1 MTRRTGFLA
10 ILCAALL
17 IAGQA
22 MAACVLGEMRT
33 DQPPLGPDGKPTEV
47 EIAIQLV
54 DFLGVD
60 DVNQQ
65 IAVDLRL
72 ELLWRDPR
80 LAGFEGCRFGVTQ
93 IWFPRIELANSSALR
108 AARQQA
114 QDQVAIGPDGLVTY
128 TQRYAGNVSSYHRLQ
143 DFPFDRQSFRIDL
156 LVTGLSADEMVFVAN
171 NDRSGIAYRLN
182 VEGWAVDTMTLSDSI
197 VAPALLNYELSVAS
211 LTIDAHREPAFFV
224 YRVLLP
230 LVLVVAMS
238 WTIFWVP
245 PSKYEFQIGL
255 GATAMLTA
263 IAFTISIS
271 GRLPP
276 LGYLTTLDE
285 MLIWAVCLV
294 FLSIVEALY
303 TGLLVLRGREAL
315 AERIDRIARFVAP
328 ALLFLGWGVL
338 YAL

>member
-1 MTRRTGFLA
+1 MANVTGFLTTF
-10 ILCAALL
+10 CAALL
-17 IAGQA
+17 LAGQA
-22 MAACVLGEMRT
+22 VASCALGEMRT
-33 DQPPLGPDGKPTEV
+33 DQPPMSAEGGPTEV
-47 EIAIQLV
+47 GIAIQV
-54 DFLGVD
+54 IDFLGVD

-65 IAVDLRL
+65 ITVDLRL
-72 ELLWRDPR
+72 ELSWRDPR
-80 LAGFEGCRFGVTQ
+80 LVAFEGCRFGVTQ
-93 IWFPRIELANSSALR
+93 VWFPRAELANSSALR

-114 QDQVAIGPDGLVTY
+114 QDQVAVGPDGMVTY
-128 TQRYAGNVSSYHRLQ
+128 VQRYAGDISSYHRLQ
-143 DFPFDRQSFRIDL
+143 EFPFDWQSFRIDL
-156 LVTGLSADEMVFVAN
+156 LVSGLTADEMVFLADD
-171 NDRSGIAYRLN
+171 DRTGLAPRLN
-182 VEGWAVDTMTLSDSI
+182 VEGWVVEGVTLSDTVI
-197 VAPALLNYELSVAS
+197 TPALLDHELSVAS
-211 LTIDAHREPAFFV
+211 LTIDAYREPAFYL

-238 WTIFWVP
+238 WAIFWVP

-276 LGYLTTLDE
+276 LGYLTTLDK

-294 FLSIVEALY
+294 FLSIIEALY
-303 TGLLVLRGREAL
+303 TGLLVLRGREPL

>member
-1 MTRRTGFLA
+1 MTKLSRLFT
-10 ILCAALL
+10 ILSAALL

-22 MAACVLGEMRT
+22 MAACVLEDLRT
-33 DQPPLGPDGKPTEV
+33 DEPPLGPDGGPTEV
-47 EIAIQLV
+47 GIAMQLI

-65 IAVDLRL
+65 ITVDLRL
-72 ELLWRDPR
+72 ELSWRDPR
-80 LAGFEGCRFGVTQ
+80 LAGFEGCRFSVPE

-143 DFPFDRQSFRIDL
+143 EFPFDRQSFRIDL
-156 LVTGLSADEMVFVAN
+156 LVPGLTSDQMLFAADD
-171 NDRSGIAYRLN
+171 DRSGVAYRLN
-182 VEGWAVDTMTLSDSI
+182 VEGWSVEATTLSDTVI
-197 VAPALLNYELSVAS
+197 APALLDHELSVAS
-211 LTIDAHREPAFFV
+211 LTIDAHREPAFYI

-276 LGYLTTLDE
+276 LGYLTTLDK